1 MKATML
7 IDAIL
12 EIDVNCREKWEGK
25 REYFENEVKGIFFD
39 FMVNE
44 LKSLDRETIEDYLY
58 DAELTIKESSLKEVI
73 KED

>member
-1 MKATML
+1 MKAIEL

-25 REYFENEVKGIFFD
+25 REYFEYEVKSIFYD

-44 LKSLDRETIEDYLY
+44 LNLLDREAIEDCVY

-73 KED
+73 KEV

>member
-12 EIDVNCREKWEGK
+12 KIDVNCRERWESK
-25 REYFENEVKGIFFD
+25 REYFENEVKGIFYD
-39 FMVNE
+39 FIDDE
-44 LKSLDRETIEDYLY
+44 SKSLNKEIIEDYVY
-58 DAELTIKESSLKEVI
+58 DAELTIKESSLKEII

>member
-1 MKATML
+1 MKAIEL

-12 EIDVNCREKWEGK
+12 EIDSNCRERWEGG
-25 REYFENEVKGIFFD
+25 EGYFEYKVKSIFYD
-39 FMVNE
+39 FMIKE

-73 KED
+73 KEV